1 MPLKEHCLPWDSVN
15 TSWANLETQW
25 NKWDGFFCE
34 NSYLQ
39 AVNYVLLNAQSV
51 FEWILFWICQLG
63 SESPDNAAMLG
74 TKWVN

>member
-1 MPLKEHCLPWDSVN
+1 MD
-15 TSWANLETQW
+15 
-25 NKWDGFFCE
+25 FFVKIVTCK
-34 NSYLQ
+34 